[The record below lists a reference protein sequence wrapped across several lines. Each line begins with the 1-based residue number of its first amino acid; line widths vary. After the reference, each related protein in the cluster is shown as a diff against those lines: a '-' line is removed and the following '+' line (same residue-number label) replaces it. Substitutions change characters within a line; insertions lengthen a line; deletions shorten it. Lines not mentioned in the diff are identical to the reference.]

1 MITPADIES
10 MVFPRKVHGYSADA
24 VDEFLDDIIIDMQKL
39 MAENTL
45 LKQKIATMEKEA
57 SDRKNS
63 ENEAK
68 KIMNDISE
76 SAEKRADAIIKN
88 AYMDAESIKRD
99 AKDSVAAL
107 DNENRKMQEKL
118 NSFKASYRRF
128 LEDELASMDE
138 KVAEL
143 LGGFDSLKREVTEDV
158 TEKAPVTDRTI
169 VMSREPEMPKVTK
182 DTVVVDSRDF
192 EEMLME
198 DYSNIGDSVKFSG
211 DDKNKTIII

>member
-143 LGGFDSLKREVTEDV
+143 LGGFDSLKREVAEDV